1 MRSLPTLRQL
11 RFLVAVVDRCH
22 FGRAAEFCLV
32 SQSTLSAAIQ
42 ELEDVL
48 GVPLIERTR
57 RSVVPTLVGLEV
69 AERARAVLRDA
80 EDLVDVAMAVHD
92 PMSGPLHLGVIPTV
106 GPFVLPRLLPSLWQA
121 FPDLKI
127 YLREEQSAPL
137 LARLGNGQLDAVLIA
152 LPFQTDDLDL
162 SVVASDRFSLV
173 VPKGHRLG
181 RQTAVAGKDLAHED
195 VLFLEDGHCMRE
207 HALAACSFDG
217 GRRDSAFAGTSLL
230 TLVQMVASGL
240 GITLVPQTA
249 IESGLLQALDVTI
262 VPFVEEAPARK
273 IALGWRKASSRK
285 ETFRLLAAKLEECL
299 AR

>member
-11 RFLVAVVDRCH
+11 RFLVAVVDRRH

-32 SQSTLSAAIQ
+32 SQSTLSSAIQ

-48 GVPLIERTR
+48 GVALIERTR

-80 EDLVDVAMAVHD
+80 EDLVDVAVAMHD

-106 GPFVLPRLLPSLWQA
+106 GPFVLPRLLPELWRT

-152 LPFQTDDLDL
+152 LPFQTDDLEL
-162 SVVASDRFSLV
+162 SVVAADRFSLV
-173 VPKGHRLG
+173 VPKGHRVSRLK
-181 RQTAVAGKDLAHED
+181 AVSGADVVGEE

-217 GRRDSAFAGTSLL
+217 GRRDNAFAGTSLL

-240 GITLVPQTA
+240 GVTLVPQTA
-249 IESGLLQALDVTI
+249 IDSGLLAALDVAV
-262 VPFVEEAPARK
+262 VPFVAAAPARQ

-285 ETFRLLAAKLEECL
+285 ETFRRLAEKLRTCL
-299 AR
+299 DG